1 MIKGG
6 YRQTE
11 LSHKHS
17 IELENR
23 NKSQHTPD
31 NSYILPSQLCEPE
44 NRAAIVTAL
53 QDHNAVIPPQF
64 EECYYSYQNVHQRRH
79 LRQINF
85 LAQLSFLCYFFADWF
100 LLPDIVYISGIARTS
115 AVLSF
120 MLLNWAMFKYCKN
133 ILTLDLLLPISSAF
147 AATVWFWL
155 LHQSSS
161 PSVYFYQ
168 YASVIFILLGCLSIQ
183 VRFRPSVLTALL
195 ISAVIISGVIHLKN
209 SAQQTIIFL
218 LVYIPILIF
227 SLYISWNNTLNARRT
242 FLRSILEE
250 WDRHML
256 RELAHTDELT
266 QLNNRRQFE
275 LIADQKIHQWPQY
288 QSICLLM
295 FDVDFFKRINDSH
308 GHDIGDQ
315 VLQNIAEIA
324 RKEMRREDV
333 LARFGGEEF
342 VALLPE
348 TTLED
353 AMMIANRLRQKI
365 ESSTV
370 RIGNNIQLNFT
381 ISIGVS
387 QLDPEDVDL
396 HLLIKEADV
405 ALYRAKQNGRN
416 QVVCFDPLP
425 NEV

>member
-6 YRQTE
+6 HGQTE
-11 LSHKHS
+11 SSHKYTSAAQDRHK
-17 IELENR
+17 I
-23 NKSQHTPD
+23 QHTPEH
-31 NSYILPSQLCEPE
+31 SYILPSQLCEPE
-44 NRAAIVTAL
+44 NRILIANAL
-53 QDHNAVIPPQF
+53 QDPNAFIPTQF
-64 EECYYSYQNVHQRRH
+64 QQCYFDYQNAHQRRH

-85 LAQLSFLCYFFADWF
+85 LAQLSFLSYFFADWF
-100 LLPDIVYISGIARTS
+100 LLPDIAYLSGVVRVM
-115 AVLSF
+115 AVLGF
-120 MLLNWAMFKYCKN
+120 ILINWAMFKYSKN
-133 ILTLDLLLPISSAF
+133 IQILDLLLPLSSAF
-147 AATVWFWL
+147 AASVWFWL

-161 PSVYFYQ
+161 SSVYFYQ

-195 ISAVIISGVIHLKN
+195 ISVVIISGVMKINNLH
-209 SAQQTIIFL
+209 QTIIFL
-218 LVYIPILIF
+218 LVYVPILIF

-242 FLRSILEE
+242 FLRSMLDE

-275 LIADQKIHQWPQY
+275 FIAEQKIHQWPQFK
-288 QSICLLM
+288 SICLLM
-295 FDVDFFKRINDSH
+295 FDVDFFKRINDSY

-315 VLQNIAEIA
+315 VLQKIAEIA
-324 RKEMRREDV
+324 RKEMRRDDV

-348 TTLED
+348 TTLDD
-353 AMMIANRLRQKI
+353 AMMIATRLRQKI
-365 ESSTV
+365 EANTV
-370 RIGNNIQLNFT
+370 CIGNNIKLNFT

-387 QLDPEDVDL
+387 QLNPEDIDL

-416 QVVCFDPLP
+416 QVVSFDPLP
-425 NEV
+425 NEA

>member
-6 YRQTE
+6 HGQTDLGHKHTTE
-11 LSHKHS
+11 LQDNQN
-17 IELENR
+17 I
-23 NKSQHTPD
+23 QHAHEST
-31 NSYILPSQLCEPE
+31 YILPSQLCEPE
-44 NRAAIVTAL
+44 NRTAIVNAL
-53 QDHNAVIPPQF
+53 QDHNALIPKQF
-64 EECYYSYQNVHQRRH
+64 LECYYSYQNAHQRRY

-85 LAQLSFLCYFFADWF
+85 LAQLSFLSYFFADWF
-100 LLPDIVYISGIARTS
+100 LLPDIAYISGVTRVS
-115 AVLSF
+115 AVLSI

-133 ILTLDLLLPISSAF
+133 ILTLDLLLPLSSAF
-147 AATVWFWL
+147 AASVWFWL

-161 PSVYFYQ
+161 PSVHYYQ

-183 VRFRPSVLTALL
+183 VRFRPSILTALL
-195 ISAVIISGVIHLKN
+195 ISVVIIASVVQMN

-218 LVYIPILIF
+218 LVYVPILIF

-242 FLRSILEE
+242 FLRSMLDE

-275 LIADQKIHQWPQY
+275 LIAEQKIHQWPQY
-288 QSICLLM
+288 KSICLLM
-295 FDVDFFKRINDSH
+295 FDVDFFKRINDNY
-308 GHDIGDQ
+308 GHVIGDQ
-315 VLQNIAEIA
+315 VLQKIAEIA
-324 RKEMRREDV
+324 RKEMRRDDV

-348 TTLED
+348 TSIDD
-353 AMMIANRLRQKI
+353 AMMIAGRLRQKI
-365 ESSTV
+365 ESTTV
-370 RIGNNIQLNFT
+370 CISNTIKLNFT

-387 QLDPEDVDL
+387 QLDPDEVDL

-416 QVVCFDPLP
+416 QVVSFDPLP